1 MLDKKL
7 QPLTQPVLSSL
18 ASIAIKAGI
27 SADVASIIGFFFG
40 LIAACLIGFGY
51 FSLALVFFIINRIM
65 DGLDGAI
72 ARAEKP
78 TYRGGFLDIV
88 FDFIIYSAI
97 PFAFAVYD
105 RGNSFAA
112 CFVIF
117 SFVGTGTSF

>member
-7 QPLTQPVLSSL
+7 QTLTQPVLSSL

-27 SADVASIIGFFFG
+27 SADVASIIGFVFG

-72 ARAEKP
+72 ARADKP

-88 FDFIIYSAI
+88 FDFIIYSANV
-97 PFAFAVYD
+97 A
-105 RGNSFAA
+105 
-112 CFVIF
+112 
-117 SFVGTGTSF
+117 